1 MVPPNPAQIETT
13 LNPIVRT
20 DSSSASADC
29 LPCRLWTGSSL
40 VAIGGYVASNA
51 RRMTG
56 RGNAVA
62 IAITG
67 AGESSILTKL
77 IHL

>member
-1 MVPPNPAQIETT
+1 MVPPNPAQIETA

-20 DSSSASADC
+20 DSSSSSSADC

-67 AGESSILTKL
+67 AGECIILD
-77 IHL
+77 

>member
-13 LNPIVRT
+13 LNPIVRS
-20 DSSSASADC
+20 DSSSSADC
-29 LPCRLWTGSSL
+29 LPCRLWTGSAL

-67 AGESSILTKL
+67 AGESSILD
-77 IHL
+77 

>member
-20 DSSSASADC
+20 DSSADC

-67 AGESSILTKL
+67 AGECIILD
-77 IHL
+77 